1 MAKKFGKILK
11 AKPVTYPR
19 LADSANSAKSVKG
32 KICRKPD
39 GLQKEI
45 IWQSVADLISKM
57 SCRKSQAV
65 TIGIDSYIS
74 SIIAAAS
81 SSPTDDGSSPSH
93 QPTTSQHSGQPAAAT
108 SNTPNSMPADP
119 SITNPESYTL
129 QALEENINFEEL
141 QPFVDE
147 NSNTAYFNS
156 DQIMQDFLDKL
167 NLEDFNFSFKFDE
180 RILFCTDFY

>member
-19 LADSANSAKSVKG
+19 LTDSANSAKSVEG

-45 IWQSVADLISKM
+45 IRQSVAELISKK
-57 SCRKSQAV
+57 SCRSSQAV
-65 TIGIDSYIS
+65 KIGMDSNTT
-74 SIIAAAS
+74 SIIDAAS
-81 SSPTDDGSSPSH
+81 NNLTDDGSSPSH
-93 QPTTSQHSGQPAAAT
+93 QPSTSQHSAQPAATT
-108 SNTPNSMPADP
+108 SNTQNSMPANP

-129 QALEENINFEEL
+129 KALEENINFEEL

-147 NSNTAYFNS
+147 NSTAYFNS
-156 DQIMQDFLDKL
+156 DQIMQDFQDKL
-167 NLEDFNFSFKFDE
+167 NLEDFNFPFKFDE
-180 RILFCTDFY
+180 RN